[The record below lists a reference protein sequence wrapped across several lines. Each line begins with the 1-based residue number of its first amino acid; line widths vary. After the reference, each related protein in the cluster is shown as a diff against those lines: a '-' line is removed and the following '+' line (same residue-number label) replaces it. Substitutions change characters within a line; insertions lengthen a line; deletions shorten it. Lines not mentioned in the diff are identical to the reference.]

1 MANIDL
7 EEFAR
12 KLKLIKIVAPSR
24 QWQSWSPFNKTSAVT
39 KAFMTVNDG

>member
-24 QWQSWSPFNKTSAVT
+24 QWQSWSVMDFSGHKG
-39 KAFMTVNDG
+39 FYDGQ